1 MRQLLTT
8 ALFTLLFTASALAD
22 PYADAVAAHPE
33 RWQQVLDALDPDAR
47 GMKPVFAA
55 AKAGRDGE
63 ALRRLEAHFEISPAG
78 EPFRSLTW
86 GPAKESDA
94 LRAMTQ
100 GTFTAQRVTRTAP
113 MDAEGRIDWNWVPD
127 DTSDQWTHFLN
138 RFGHLSFLARAA
150 RDLGEPYRGF
160 VNQYLR
166 DWVAT
171 NPRPRPD
178 VTEPDPGHPGGPYNK
193 GKSDL
198 NPHFY
203 AWLGLNV
210 GIRLEYW
217 VPGFFQMLKHD
228 VMEPETLVVML
239 ASLAEQ
245 AEYLRLFH
253 GFEMS
258 NHGTTQMRN
267 LLGLT
272 NAFPEFK
279 RGDIWAQAAA
289 ERYLASYEAAMQ
301 PDGSHWELA
310 TMYEFG
316 VLKDTLKY
324 VNMLEDGGHPV
335 PPRFYE
341 LLGPQADYQAWAM
354 TPDGKNLPAGDS
366 DPDVDIR
373 DVGADVAR
381 DLKRPEALYLFTDG
395 AQGTAPAGPP
405 SRFFGYAGNLF
416 GFDRLPRPTQKY
428 WFDAGPYGV
437 SHQHADKLALTV
449 WHRRPLLVDPGR
461 YTYSFDGGWYPDYF
475 VHTRGHN
482 AVSIDGG
489 TQPIYP
495 AWRERYRIRE
505 NLVAHDLVVDEPLG
519 DGHHDTVVTV
529 ADDHDAAVAR
539 TVMPF
544 ADKFRD
550 GTSIPGQA
558 VHERAVHYE
567 RGKFWLVVDRVFTDR
582 PRKVEAFWHLH
593 PDVETAAINP
603 SGALITRDAGA
614 STGNLAVFP
623 VAGRDDLSN
632 GTLVRGQE
640 KPVIQG
646 WYSPKY
652 NTKVP
657 AFAATYEARVEAG
670 VATFAWL
677 ILPYEGP
684 DAPDVSA
691 EFVSNG
697 EREAVLRVNVG
708 GKPVEVT
715 VPLGEVPGF
724 EE

>member
-100 GTFTAQRVTRTAP
+100 GTFTAQRVTRTAL

-138 RFGHLSFLARAA
+138 RFGHLSFLVRAA
-150 RDLGEPYRGF
+150 RDLGDPYLGF
-160 VNQYLR
+160 VNRYLR

-272 NAFPEFK
+272 NAFP
-279 RGDIWAQAAA
+279 
-289 ERYLASYEAAMQ
+289 
-301 PDGSHWELA
+301 
-310 TMYEFG
+310 
-316 VLKDTLKY
+316 
-324 VNMLEDGGHPV
+324 
-335 PPRFYE
+335 
-341 LLGPQADYQAWAM
+341 
-354 TPDGKNLPAGDS
+354 
-366 DPDVDIR
+366 
-373 DVGADVAR
+373 
-381 DLKRPEALYLFTDG
+381 
-395 AQGTAPAGPP
+395 
-405 SRFFGYAGNLF
+405 
-416 GFDRLPRPTQKY
+416 
-428 WFDAGPYGV
+428 
-437 SHQHADKLALTV
+437 
-449 WHRRPLLVDPGR
+449 
-461 YTYSFDGGWYPDYF
+461 
-475 VHTRGHN
+475 
-482 AVSIDGG
+482 
-489 TQPIYP
+489 
-495 AWRERYRIRE
+495 
-505 NLVAHDLVVDEPLG
+505 
-519 DGHHDTVVTV
+519 
-529 ADDHDAAVAR
+529 
-539 TVMPF
+539 
-544 ADKFRD
+544 
-550 GTSIPGQA
+550 
-558 VHERAVHYE
+558 
-567 RGKFWLVVDRVFTDR
+567 
-582 PRKVEAFWHLH
+582 
-593 PDVETAAINP
+593 
-603 SGALITRDAGA
+603 
-614 STGNLAVFP
+614 
-623 VAGRDDLSN
+623 
-632 GTLVRGQE
+632 
-640 KPVIQG
+640 
-646 WYSPKY
+646 
-652 NTKVP
+652 
-657 AFAATYEARVEAG
+657 
-670 VATFAWL
+670 
-677 ILPYEGP
+677 
-684 DAPDVSA
+684 
-691 EFVSNG
+691 
-697 EREAVLRVNVG
+697 
-708 GKPVEVT
+708 
-715 VPLGEVPGF
+715 
-724 EE
+724 